1 MTKASIPNVLGNLL
15 ELPNGNMVE
24 VDCPSWFSWLDNPD
38 FRSFRFEDGI
48 SPYTCRKE
56 KVKGNDG
63 YWYGY
68 QRVNGKVTKRYIGRS
83 VDLSHD
89 KLKEISTRFE
99 ALPKKVGKKLGN
111 VEVGK
116 KLPNEIGNL
125 PSDSLGE
132 LKPELARLRADNE
145 QLKQELVDCQ
155 QELVRCQGL
164 YTQSQQA
171 IEPAQVLNQ
180 LRKQNRRTKVV
191 LRDVEDIMSLLSVNE

>member
-1 MTKASIPNVLGNLL
+1 MTKASIPNVLGNCL
-15 ELPNGNMVE
+15 ELPNGNVVE
-24 VDCPSWFSWLDNPD
+24 VGCPSWFNWLDNSD

-56 KVKGNDG
+56 KVKGHDG

-99 ALPKKVGKKLGN
+99 ALPKKVGKNLGN
-111 VEVGK
+111 IEVGK
-116 KLPNEIGNL
+116 KLPNQIGNSS
-125 PSDSLGE
+125 SDSLGE
-132 LKPELARLRADNE
+132 LEAELAQLRADNE
-145 QLKQELVDCQ
+145 QLKQELADCQ
-155 QELVRCQGL
+155 QELARCQGL
-164 YTQSQQA
+164 CTQSQQA
-171 IEPAQVLNQ
+171 AEPAQVLNQ
-180 LRKQNRRTKVV
+180 LRKQNKRTKVM